1 MYRDRAPGQGSPDHC
16 FSVEVAVRVVAE
28 LDIKKDSRNRITLPA
43 DLDYEFFHM
52 KRFDDGHIELYP
64 RALID
69 PTISRR
75 TLRDMDEAM
84 ENVQQGRV
92 GEVLDVAALELLAD
106 LE

>member
-1 MYRDRAPGQGSPDHC
+1 MRLI
-16 FSVEVAVRVVAE
+16 AE
-28 LDIKKDSRNRITLPA
+28 LDIKKDSQNRITLPA
-43 DLDYEFFHM
+43 DLDYEYFHM
-52 KRFDDGHIELYP
+52 KRFDDGHIERYS

-92 GEVLDVAALELLAD
+92 AQVLDVAALELLAD